1 MTVTAALSTEKLTE
15 TLKILYDPTRLLLMK
30 LLTEKEYCVCE
41 LVDMFEVSQPA
52 ISQHLRK
59 YKKAGLVYEERRGQW
74 RYYRFNK
81 TCEQRALVEQILSQ
95 LDENDE
101 QLVKLR
107 SKAEAITC

>member
-1 MTVTAALSTEKLTE
+1 MTASIALSTEKLTE
-15 TLKILYDPTRLLLMK
+15 TLKILHDPTRLLLLK
-30 LLTEKEYCVCE
+30 LLMEKEYCVCE
-41 LVDMFEVSQPA
+41 LVGMFEVSQPA

-59 YKKAGLVYEERRGQW
+59 FKKAVLVYEERRGQW

-81 TCEQRALVEQILSQ
+81 TCEQRALVEQILGQ

-107 SKAEAITC
+107 TKAEAITC

>member
-1 MTVTAALSTEKLTE
+1 MTETAALSTEKLTD
-15 TLKILYDPTRLLLMK
+15 TLKILHDPTRLLLMK

-41 LVDMFEVSQPA
+41 LVSMFDVSQPA

-74 RYYRFNK
+74 RYYRFNE
-81 TCEQRALVEQILSQ
+81 TCEQRALVEQILDQ

-107 SKAEAITC
+107 TKAQAITC

>member
-15 TLKILYDPTRLLLMK
+15 TLKILQDPIRLLLMK

-41 LVDMFEVSQPA
+41 LVGMFEVSQPA

-59 YKKAGLVYEERRGQW
+59 YKNAGLVNEERRGQW
-74 RYYRFNK
+74 RYYRFNEA
-81 TCEQRALVEQILSQ
+81 CEQRALVEQILGQ

-107 SKAEAITC
+107 TKADAITC